1 MREAGLVFSVRTS
14 SREAFIRNAT
24 IAGWLLLAA
33 CAPKQPAPAVIDP
46 TTLGGVTWRL
56 EELAGRGVIDNSHVT
71 IEFLPDGNVT
81 GSGGCNRYSGSATLK
96 GPQITFTPL
105 ASTMMACAPE
115 LMDQEMRFYAALGK
129 ASTVSFDKTGAL
141 LIQVTGEP
149 KPLLFRKET

>member
-1 MREAGLVFSVRTS
+1 MSPAALAG
-14 SREAFIRNAT
+14 A
-24 IAGWLLLAA
+24 
-33 CAPKQPAPAVIDP
+33 
-46 TTLGGVTWRL
+46 TWRL
-56 EELAGRGVIDNSHVT
+56 DDLAGRGVIDNSHVT

-141 LIQVTGEP
+141 LIQVNGEP